1 MKSIKHIAQSATN
14 YENENSLER
23 TFEGY
28 LDINNICVNVSPKLN
43 VFNAYASPL
52 TRELFIEPKLI
63 LEAEN
68 DAQVSSVLA
77 HELAHIT
84 MSHADELL
92 NDFNLDKAEVI
103 RLEKSCKKISSSLI
117 KFSNLPKP
125 AKIIELNE
133 YKELKNFWKNSL
145 LANLKICFLSQAC
158 QLESL
163 NVETLSFLLLT
174 FQN

>member
-1 MKSIKHIAQSATN
+1 MPVCVMAEYDKKQKESKLQNKLQKYVLKSIKHIAQSATN

-28 LDINNICVNVSPKLN
+28 LDINNICVNVSPRKLN
-43 VFNAYASPL
+43 VLMYTSPL

-84 MSHADELL
+84 MNHADELPKEIL

-103 RLEKSCKKISSSLI
+103 RLEKSCKKDI
-117 KFSNLPKP
+117 FF
-125 AKIIELNE
+125 A
-133 YKELKNFWKNSL
+133 YK
-145 LANLKICFLSQAC
+145 
-158 QLESL
+158 
-163 NVETLSFLLLT
+163 V
-174 FQN
+174 